1 MQSLRDA
8 ASRLTSRMIAYRHF
22 YRIVRRDIRIA
33 SAIAFA
39 IMGFL
44 MFVEKHWPDA
54 FGRTGDILLDF
65 FKWVASLSTLL
76 SL

>member
-8 ASRLTSRMIAYRHF
+8 AQRVIACRRF
-22 YRIVRRDIRIA
+22 YRVVRRDIRIA

-39 IMGFL
+39 LMGFL

-65 FKWVASLSTLL
+65 FKWVASLGGLFTL
-76 SL
+76 

>member
-1 MQSLRDA
+1 MRYA
-8 ASRLTSRMIAYRHF
+8 RF
-22 YRIVRRDIRIA
+22 YRVVRRDIRIA

-39 IMGFL
+39 LTGFL

-65 FKWVASLSTLL
+65 FKWVASLGGLFSM
-76 SL
+76 